1 MKKLRNYLLATLAL
15 VALISCTKEND
26 PISTEV
32 EESIVTFSVSTND
45 TKASG
50 SAQGSQTDDNTVNT
64 LEFFIFNADGAA
76 AGVLDA
82 YQKFTTADGLT
93 NLQVKATTGAKNI
106 YVVAN
111 SHRTDYWQGVVTL
124 AEFKEQVS
132 SLTSENNKDFAMV
145 GSTDA
150 TLQASTSLTLSI
162 SRLVARIGLASIKTN
177 FADSP
182 YYGMS
187 ISNVKV
193 YITNVH
199 SSKLFYNG
207 EISTPVI
214 LNNKALVATDANSC
228 SMSGMLYDAIS
239 TSIGDTGYSTAH
251 YFYAY
256 ENVMETETTSDR
268 FTRLVIQADLDGNT
282 YYYPVNINQEG
293 YGYDSSNGHKGV
305 KRNYA
310 YEINVT
316 ILRPG
321 STDPDVAVE
330 HGVMSCTVNVLN
342 WNSTTTANPEF

>member
-1 MKKLRNYLLATLAL
+1 MKTLKTILVATLVLGAS
-15 VALISCTKEND
+15 ISCNKESDLNQVA
-26 PISTEV
+26 V
-32 EESIVTFSVSTND
+32 EESLVTFSVNSGN

-50 SAQGSQTDDNTVNT
+50 SAQGDQTNDNSVNT

-132 SLTSENNKDFAMV
+132 SLTLEDNKDFAMV
-145 GSTDA
+145 GSIDA
-150 TLQASTSLTLSI
+150 TLQATTSLILAI
-162 SRLVARIGLASIKTN
+162 SRLVARVNLSGIKTT
-177 FADSP
+177 FAGTP
-182 YYGMS
+182 YEGMKL
-187 ISNVKV
+187 SNVKV
-193 YITNVH
+193 FLTNVH
-199 SSKLFYNG
+199 SSKLFHNNT
-207 EISTPVI
+207 ITTPVI
-214 LNNKALVATDANSC
+214 LNNKALVAADVNNC

-239 TSIGDTGYSTAH
+239 TSIGDTGYSTPH

-256 ENVMETETTSDR
+256 ENVMDAETTKDR

-293 YGYDSSNGHKGV
+293 YGYVASNGHKGV
-305 KRNYA
+305 KRNTA
-310 YEINVT
+310 YEINVN

-321 STDPDVAVE
+321 STNPDEPVE
-330 HGVMSCTVNVLN
+330 HSVMSCTVNVLDWSN
-342 WNSTTTANPEF
+342 TTTANPEF